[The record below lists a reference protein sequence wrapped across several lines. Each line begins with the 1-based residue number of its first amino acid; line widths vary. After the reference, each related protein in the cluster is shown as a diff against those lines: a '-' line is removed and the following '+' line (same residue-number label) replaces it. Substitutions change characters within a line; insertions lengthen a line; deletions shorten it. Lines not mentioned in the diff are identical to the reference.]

1 MQAVSPEFVFRRNVF
16 FIIEFIWYSLIF
28 RLPPMQK
35 AFKHLDYYKVIIARE
50 WLLLGA
56 FVTLIFSSLF
66 FHHFPVY
73 SEKEFQVIFVLFSFF
88 IAVKGLEQ
96 SNLMIRL
103 SRVIEA
109 GEFIELKF
117 ILATFLLSMFVTND
131 IALLMVVPLTLLVNV
146 NRKGVLVILE
156 ALAANAGS
164 AMTPFGNPQNLF
176 IYWIYSI
183 HPITF
188 ISAIAPF
195 SIFFLVFILLVSWII
210 NGKGFVKNPETTH
223 VVIHSKAYVYLI
235 LLTMLVMVILHLLP
249 VWMATIVIIYA
260 LIFDRRSLKIDYA
273 LLLTFVCF
281 FGLADNLKD
290 VFSIGGS
297 SPVNIFLY
305 TAGIS
310 QIISN
315 VPATLL
321 ISKYTSQWEALL
333 WGSNVGGFGTLVASL
348 ANLIAYKLYISNEA
362 SKNKKVSFTILFL
375 IMGFIALLI
384 GVGLYFLLKNSKF
397 I

>member
-1 MQAVSPEFVFRRNVF
+1 
-16 FIIEFIWYSLIF
+16 
-28 RLPPMQK
+28 MQK
-35 AFKHLDYYKVIIARE
+35 ALKRRDYYKGIVARE

-56 FVTLIFSSLF
+56 LASLVFSSLF
-66 FHHFPVY
+66 FHRFPVY

-88 IAVKGLEQ
+88 ITVKGLEQ
-96 SNLMIRL
+96 SNLMKRL
-103 SRVIEA
+103 SRMIEA
-109 GEFIELKF
+109 GHYIELKF
-117 ILATFLLSMFVTND
+117 IVATFLLSMFVTND

-146 NRKGVLVILE
+146 NRKGFLVILE

-176 IYWIYSI
+176 IYWIYGI

-188 ISAIAPF
+188 IYAIAPF

-210 NGKGFVKNPETTH
+210 NGKSVVKNPETNH

-249 VWMATIVIIYA
+249 VWMVTIVIIYA

-290 VFSIGGS
+290 IFSIGGS
-297 SPVNIFLY
+297 SSVNIFLY

-348 ANLIAYKLYISNEA
+348 ANLIAYKMYISNEA
-362 SKNKKVSFTILFL
+362 SKNKKVSFTVLFL
-375 IMGFIALLI
+375 VVGCIALVI
-384 GVGLYFLLKNSKF
+384 GAGLYFLLKNSRY